1 MNVPVNLLD
10 KPVKQNLLGMTLQDL
25 EAFFTESGEKAFRA
39 SQVMK
44 WLHQMLATDFD
55 EMTNISKNL
64 RETLKQIATIDVPE
78 IVFDQTSTDGTRKWV
93 MQLEGGNKIE
103 TVYIPESGRGTLC
116 ISSQVGCALDCSFCS
131 TARQGF
137 SRNLTSSEIVAQV
150 WMASRLLNENSSD
163 KNEQRI
169 TNVVLMGMGEP
180 LLNYD
185 NVLKAVTIFMEDNAY
200 GLSKRRVTLSTSGV
214 LPKLDLLGEQSE
226 VALAVS
232 LHAVTDEVRDSL
244 VPINQK
250 YPLNELMASCRQ
262 YIQNQKAKSHI
273 TFEYVMLN
281 GVNDSKQ
288 DAIKLVKLLKGIPAK
303 VNLIPFNPFPNSGY
317 DCSPMPVIK
326 DFKDQLMKSGLV
338 ATIRKT
344 RGEDI
349 DAACGQLVGKVE
361 DKSRRE
367 RKFDQPRYG
376 MN

>member
-25 EAFFTESGEKAFRA
+25 EVFFTKSGEKAFRA

-44 WLHQMLATDFD
+44 WLHQLLAADFD
-55 EMTNISKNL
+55 EMTNISKTL
-64 RETLKQIATIDVPE
+64 RETLKQVATIDAPE
-78 IVFDQTSTDGTRKWV
+78 IVFDQTSSDGTRKWV
-93 MQLEGGNKIE
+93 MQIEGGNKIE
-103 TVYIPESGRGTLC
+103 TVYIPEDNRGTLC

-137 SRNLTSSEIVAQV
+137 SRNLTSAEIVAQV
-150 WMASRLLNENSSD
+150 WVASRLLGENSRED
-163 KNEQRI
+163 RKI

-185 NVLKAVTIFMEDNAY
+185 NVLKAITIFMHDNAY

-214 LPKLDLLGEQSE
+214 LPKLDLLGKDTN

-232 LHAVTDEVRDSL
+232 LHAVTDEIRDSL
-244 VPINQK
+244 VPVNKK
-250 YPLNELMASCRQ
+250 YPLKDLMESCRQ
-262 YIQNQKAKSHI
+262 YINNQSAKTHI
-273 TFEYVMLN
+273 TFEYVMLD
-281 GVNDSKQ
+281 GVNDSRE
-288 DAIKLVKLLKGIPAK
+288 DATKLIKLLKGINSK
-303 VNLIPFNPFPNSGY
+303 VNLIPFNPFPDSGY

-326 DFKDQLMKSGLV
+326 IFKEVLMKSGLI

-361 DKSRRE
+361 DKSRRN
-367 RKFDQPRYG
+367 RKFENPRYG
-376 MN
+376 MK